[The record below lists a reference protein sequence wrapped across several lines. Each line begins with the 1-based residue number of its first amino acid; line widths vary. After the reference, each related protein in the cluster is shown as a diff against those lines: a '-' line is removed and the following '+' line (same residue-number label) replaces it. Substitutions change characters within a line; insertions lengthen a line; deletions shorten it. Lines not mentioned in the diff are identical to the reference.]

1 MRESFS
7 KVCAL
12 ATVRNDGDL
21 EMDDGSVWRVNLNDV
36 TELSNW
42 RSRDL
47 ISINLVEP
55 NSPWPYLIFNADV
68 EASIRGKR
76 IWKKPR
82 S

>member
-12 ATVRNDGDL
+12 ATVRNDDDL
-21 EMDDGSVWRVNLNDV
+21 EMDDESVWRVNLNDV
-36 TELSNW
+36 PELSDW
-42 RSRDL
+42 PSRDL
-47 ISINLVEP
+47 ISINLVES